1 MNRDIIALQLHTATK
16 NVCKRCISIFTAKI
30 DQSLKLATKLEARFI
45 RMFHINLFPVIR

>member
-1 MNRDIIALQLHTATK
+1 MNRDIIALQLQQQK
-16 NVCKRCISIFTAKI
+16 MYVSKRCISIFTAKI